1 MIYQVTFMLQRIL
14 SNCFALANSIFSKV
28 GIGLTA
34 AVCVMVLISSVL
46 RLFTARFIGGQIV
59 QADERIRSNAERAY
73 NNSYEGYRDRADR
86 KRSYQARYESERG
99 IPPKDS
105 YAAYRLRRS
114 RNESY
119 DRRYRAEK
127 RRK

>member
-14 SNCFALANSIFSKV
+14 SNCFALANTIFSKI

-59 QADERIRSNAERAY
+59 QADERIRTNAERAY
-73 NNSYEGYRDRADR
+73 NNSYEGYRDR
-86 KRSYQARYESERG
+86 
-99 IPPKDS
+99 
-105 YAAYRLRRS
+105 RS
-114 RNESY
+114 RNEAY

-127 RRK
+127 GRK